1 MRTDTIFG
9 KYIFTPYLLEL
20 PASMMRHGGRT
31 YSAWE
36 TAEAG
41 RVTNSTCVNTRTASA
56 SVGSRPLGCGAA
68 LTAFA
73 HLPFGVTWTIG

>member
-1 MRTDTIFG
+1 MSRTRMHRRYYNYNGQRQFS
-9 KYIFTPYLLEL
+9 LLAL

-41 RVTNSTCVNTRTASA
+41 RVTELHAREYEDHQR
-56 SVGSRPLGCGAA
+56 VGWHAA
-68 LTAFA
+68 PRQFA

>member
-1 MRTDTIFG
+1 
-9 KYIFTPYLLEL
+9 
-20 PASMMRHGGRT
+20 MMRHGGRT

-41 RVTNSTCVNTRTASA
+41 RVTELHAREYEDYQRVGWLAAS
-56 SVGSRPLGCGAA
+56 RQ
-68 LTAFA
+68 FA

>member
-1 MRTDTIFG
+1 MSRTRMHQRYY
-9 KYIFTPYLLEL
+9 KYTCQFSLLAL

-41 RVTNSTCVNTRTASA
+41 RVTELHAREYEDHQRVGWLVFTNTNMNSDSFSQIQT
-56 SVGSRPLGCGAA
+56 
-68 LTAFA
+68 
-73 HLPFGVTWTIG
+73 